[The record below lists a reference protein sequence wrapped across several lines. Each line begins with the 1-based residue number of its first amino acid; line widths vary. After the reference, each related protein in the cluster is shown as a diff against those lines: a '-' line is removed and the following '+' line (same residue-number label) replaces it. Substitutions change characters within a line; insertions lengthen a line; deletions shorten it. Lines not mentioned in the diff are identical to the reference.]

1 MTVLTAVL
9 QTIHDL
15 SFWGMAIVLFA
26 ALGGLIVL
34 FIRSGTR
41 LDREESE

>member
-1 MTVLTAVL
+1 M
-9 QTIHDL
+9 I
-15 SFWGMAIVLFA
+15 A
-26 ALGGLIVL
+26 ALQWLAFSAVCLILWAALLGAVIA